1 MTTTATAAADWHTL
15 LRRAEPDR
23 VLVCGVC
30 NQPAHAATIY
40 QGIRIVEFCY
50 GTSGDDLVV
59 CNSCAWETYNLWVEC
74 GSVEAEDTAD
84 IVRWRTLYIRRVN
97 AALKRMGSELRIR
110 RPRRRS

>member
-50 GTSGDDLVV
+50 GTSGTTWWSATLAPGRLTT
-59 CNSCAWETYNLWVEC
+59 SGWSAAAW
-74 GSVEAEDTAD
+74 
-84 IVRWRTLYIRRVN
+84 
-97 AALKRMGSELRIR
+97 
-110 RPRRRS
+110 RRRTQRTSSAGARFTSGGSMRR